1 MTEDHFAVRNLVP
14 EIAAELSSAAVDFA
28 SSGNRAAFI
37 ARMRK
42 VLPFWLDE
50 DGWETLIENVPA
62 WEIELFPGNGDSTKS
77 FVPIFGKVLDE
88 AASLADGELGS
99 RDSLLAP
106 GMPGKVAET
115 IKSILRT
122 PPSRI
127 RWDPVKG
134 VFPEGFK
141 EFFPD
146 EGFVSAKAVPLSLVL
161 AEADCPDFSLFS
173 GYAKRAVPVID
184 ITSTRNLVLAVL
196 FGRALFHAI
205 AARDTAARIASA
217 TDLEDKSDFMDAAMF
232 QVMAMAHCIREI
244 EKRGDS
250 LSPGLR
256 KAWPDIDWTRLSR
269 VSLVFMDVENRAS
282 ALQDI
287 VTKEVP
293 KVIGMVTDLM
303 DISPQFA
310 DQVARERESFLQA
323 KERDIAVFL
332 DGFPAGDDAGCASAS
347 KPR

>member
-1 MTEDHFAVRNLVP
+1 MTEDHFTVRNLVP

-37 ARMRK
+37 ARMRGI
-42 VLPFWLDE
+42 LPSWLDE
-50 DGWETLIENVPA
+50 DGWETLIESVPA

-77 FVPIFGKVLDE
+77 LVPICGKVLDE

-99 RDSLLAP
+99 RHWLLAP
-106 GMPGKVAET
+106 GMAGKVVET

-173 GYAKRAVPVID
+173 GHAKKAVPVIE
-184 ITSTRNLVLAVL
+184 ITGTRNLVLAVF

-205 AARDTAARIASA
+205 AARDIAARIAYA

-256 KAWPDIDWTRLSR
+256 EAWPDIDWAHLSR
-269 VSLVFMDVENRAS
+269 ISLAFMDTKNRAS

-287 VTKEVP
+287 VTKEIP
-293 KVIGMVTDLM
+293 KVVAMVTDLM

-323 KERDIAVFL
+323 KERDITAFL
-332 DGFPAGDDAGCASAS
+332 DGFPADDDAGCANAS
-347 KPR
+347 KP